1 MSATSRQLI
10 LDNTFGFLDSHVAAD
25 QVFHPTLVS
34 NSDGNTMLRAIRD
47 ELKRSRRFV
56 FSVAFIT
63 PSAIAMLKQSLL
75 DFQGVG
81 TIITSTYLGFN
92 SPAAF
97 YELLNLERIRVYV
110 HPDSAAGFHAKGY
123 IFEQEASTTAI
134 VGSSNLTERA
144 LLKNHEWNLR
154 FSALPDGDI
163 VQQLN
168 RAAQA
173 HIDASA
179 ALTRAWID
187 DYAVTWLAQP
197 HPSSPGATSIE
208 EAGALP
214 PEGVIYPNV
223 MQVEAL
229 AEIAALRETG
239 ENRAVVISAT
249 GTGKTILS
257 ALDVRAFEP
266 KRMLFIVH
274 REQILD
280 RAIAEFKRV
289 LGAPDDDFGK
299 FVGAKRELDRRYVFA
314 SIQSL
319 SRPENLAAIDPDAF
333 DYVLIDEVHRAG
345 AASYRRVIDHL
356 RPVFL
361 LGMTATPE
369 RTDDFNVFELFGYNV
384 PYEIR
389 LQKALEA
396 DMLAPFHYYG
406 VTDFVMDN
414 GEVIDDFAD
423 LTKLIATERV
433 DHLVATIERYGHVG
447 VPVRGLIFCSKNAEA
462 AELSDLLNDR
472 EVHGKGLRTLA
483 LSGQNTVAERELA
496 VELLERGELDY
507 IATVDIFNEGIDIP
521 SVNQVVM
528 LRQTL
533 SSIVFTQQLGR
544 GLRKA
549 AGKDHL
555 VVIDFIGNY
564 DNNYLIPIALFGDST
579 LNKDSIRK
587 KIIDAQE
594 AGAIAGLSSVN
605 FDSIS
610 RERIF
615 ASLATTTLDSMANL
629 KKAFL
634 ELRSRLGRAP
644 LLLDFARFD
653 LVDPTVIATK
663 QKNYWGF
670 LGKVGAI
677 EARAGVY
684 EDAVLTFLSG
694 ELLNG
699 KRPHELLLL
708 MQLLANPDGVE
719 VDDFSEFLV
728 DTELAADPAT
738 LASVL
743 AVLSLEFFPEAEAAK
758 YGGLAIVTLRDG
770 VYKLGETFAAARNAQ
785 PIFDEH
791 VHDVLETGLYLARH
805 KHQWSG
811 LLEVGQRY
819 SRKDVCRLLNW
830 KSNQQSTMYGYKV
843 DVFSNTC
850 PIFVTY
856 HKGADVS
863 ESTQYEDEFL
873 NPSTLTWFTRSRRTL
888 ASDEVKAIVEN
899 RLPLHVFAKKDDAE
913 GTDFYY
919 LGRAQSQ
926 DARQTKMAGGSGSR
940 LDVVSMTLGL
950 ESPIESS
957 LYEYFAAEILGGKVS
972 TPVQA

>member
-1 MSATSRQLI
+1 MSATSRQLTI
-10 LDNTFGFLDSHVAAD
+10 DNTFGFLDAQVKAD
-25 QVFHPTLVS
+25 QVFHPMLVS

-47 ELKRSRRFV
+47 ELKRSRHFV

-63 PSAIAMLKQSLL
+63 PSAIAMLKQAIL
-75 DFQGVG
+75 DFQGSG
-81 TIITSTYLGFN
+81 IIITSTYLGFN

-97 YELLNLERIRVYV
+97 RELLNLDGIRVFV

-123 IFEQEASTTAI
+123 IFEQEATTTAI

-144 LLKNHEWNLR
+144 LLQNHEWNLR

-163 VQQLN
+163 VQQLH
-168 RAAQA
+168 RASQA
-173 HIDASA
+173 HIDASV
-179 ALTRAWID
+179 ALAEEWID
-187 DYAVTWLAQP
+187 EYELTWSAQVRKP
-197 HPSSPGATSIE
+197 ASGNNRME
-208 EAGALP
+208 ESVDLP
-214 PEGVIYPNV
+214 PSGVILPNG
-223 MQVEAL
+223 MQIEAL
-229 AEIAALRETG
+229 AEIAALRDAG
-239 ENRAVVISAT
+239 ENRGVVISAT

-257 ALDVRAFEP
+257 ALDVRACDP
-266 KRMLFIVH
+266 KRMLFVVH

-280 RAIAEFKRV
+280 RAIYEFKRV
-289 LGAPDDDFGK
+289 LGAPDSDFGK
-299 FVGAKRELDRRYVFA
+299 FVGAKREIDRRYVFA

-319 SRPENLAAIDPDAF
+319 SRPENLAAIQPDAF

-345 AASYRRVIDHL
+345 AESYRRVIDHL
-356 RPVFL
+356 EPAFL

-406 VTDFVMDN
+406 VTDFQMEG
-414 GEVIDDFAD
+414 GEVIDQLTD
-423 LTKLIATERV
+423 LNRLVASERV
-433 DHLVATIERYGHVG
+433 DHLVTTIEKYGHAG
-447 VPVRGLIFCSKNAEA
+447 VPVRGLIFCSTNAEA
-462 AELSDLLNDR
+462 AELAALLNLR
-472 EVHGKGLRTLA
+472 KVHGKRLRTRA
-483 LSGQNTVAERELA
+483 LSGNDSVDERELA
-496 VELLERGELDY
+496 VQMLERGELDY

-521 SVNQVVM
+521 AVNQVIM

-564 DNNYLIPIALFGDST
+564 DNNYLIPIALFGDSS

-605 FDSIS
+605 FDAIS

-615 ASLATTTLDSMANL
+615 ASLATTTLDSMTNL
-629 KKAFL
+629 KKSFV
-634 ELRSRLGRAP
+634 ELQNRLGRAP
-644 LLLDFARFD
+644 LLLDFARFE

-663 QKNYWGF
+663 QRNYWRF
-670 LGKVGAI
+670 LNKVKAIDEPAGA
-677 EARAGVY
+677 Y
-684 EDAVLTFLSG
+684 EDSVLTFLSG

-708 MQLLANPDGVE
+708 TELLSRAGALGVE
-719 VDDFSEFLV
+719 EFRSLLEQSGL
-728 DTELAADPAT
+728 TADPET
-738 LASVL
+738 LTSVL
-743 AVLSLEFFPEAEAAK
+743 AVLSLSFFTEAEAAK
-758 YGGLAIVTLRDG
+758 YGAAPILTLRDG
-770 VYKLGETFAAARNAQ
+770 AYYLSEKFLAAWNDE
-785 PIFDEH
+785 PILQDH
-791 VHDVLETGLYLARH
+791 VRDVLETGLYLARH
-805 KHQWSG
+805 RYKWTG
-811 LLEVGQRY
+811 ELEVGQRY

-830 KSNQQSTMYGYKV
+830 KSNQQSTIYGYKV
-843 DVFSNTC
+843 DFDSNSC

-856 HKGADVS
+856 HKGSEVS

-873 NPSTLTWFTRSRRTL
+873 NSSTLTWFTRSRRTL
-888 ASDEVKAIVEN
+888 ASREVQAIVDN
-899 RLPLHVFAKKDDAE
+899 QLPLHVFAKKDDAE

-919 LGRAQSQ
+919 LGRATSQ
-926 DARQTKMAGGSGSR
+926 GARQTKMDGDSGSG
-940 LDVVSMTLGL
+940 LDVVSMTLDL

-957 LYEYFAAEILGGKVS
+957 LYEYFAARALGV
-972 TPVQA
+972 